1 MAGWT
6 APPTRTTK
14 ANRMKPRRFYES
26 ARTPEITAIVREGR
40 YAQMLVYLMSLA
52 ERAALAAE
60 RAAQEAAR
68 ELAKTKKKSKR
79 STKNPR
85 ARRA

>member
-1 MAGWT
+1 
-6 APPTRTTK
+6 
-14 ANRMKPRRFYES
+14 MKPRRFYES

-60 RAAQEAAR
+60 RAALEAAR
-68 ELAKTKKKSKR
+68 TKAKEKRKTKKVR
-79 STKNPR
+79 R
-85 ARRA
+85 ARRKAID